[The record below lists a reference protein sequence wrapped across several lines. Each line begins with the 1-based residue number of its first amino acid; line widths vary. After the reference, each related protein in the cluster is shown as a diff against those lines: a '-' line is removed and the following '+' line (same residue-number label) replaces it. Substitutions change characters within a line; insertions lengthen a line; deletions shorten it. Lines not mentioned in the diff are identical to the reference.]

1 MTRHGHYLTHAGGCR
16 CTVCDSACPHG
27 TVTGYVAWRCR
38 CEACTNANRRR
49 ANQYKMRKLNGV
61 QVWGDIDAVH
71 DHIEMLKSSGISY
84 YAIAKAVGYKNKG
97 QIYAIAIADRI
108 TAAAA
113 IRILATTIEDL
124 DDRSFV
130 PALGTMRRLR
140 ALGRFG
146 YSTPAIAT
154 AIGFDE
160 VTLRK
165 IRNGRQRR
173 TRRWVVNAV
182 TAYYRANADRP
193 GPCNRS
199 RLYAERRRWL
209 PPMAWDD
216 EDFDDPRGQARAH
229 SRIKR

>member
-27 TVTGYVAWRCR
+27 TATGYVAWRCR
-38 CEACTNANRRR
+38 CQPCTNANRKRLNR
-49 ANQYKMRKLNGV
+49 YKLRKLNGV
-61 QVWGDIDAVH
+61 DVWGDIDAVH
-71 DHIEMLKSSGISY
+71 DHIEWLRSSGISY
-84 YAIAKAVGYKNKG
+84 HAIARAVGYNFKG
-97 QIYAIAIADRI
+97 QIQEIVAADRVTVA
-108 TAAAA
+108 TAA
-113 IRILATTIEDL
+113 RILAVTIDDL
-124 DDRSFV
+124 DDRTLI

-140 ALGRFG
+140 ALARVG
-146 YSTPAIAT
+146 YSTPAIAV
-154 AIGFDE
+154 AIAFDE

-165 IRNGRQRR
+165 IRRGKQPKTQRR
-173 TRRWVVNAV
+173 VVDLV

-193 GPCNRS
+193 GPCNRA
-199 RLYAERRRWL
+199 RLYAEQRRWL